1 MKRILYITLALI
13 FTIYI
18 SCSTRNE
25 QTHDD
30 IAEIH
35 NHTEAENISGS
46 PDLHIEDTDTETD
59 TDTLHVE
66 HLDANGID
74 TDHTVMKITKQ
85 PFSFIVKT
93 GGRIMVDSKDIIIIT
108 AKSSGIV
115 KFTDHFL
122 FPGVKLLKGQ
132 KLFTISGDQLAGDN
146 SEFSL
151 SQIRADLEEATA
163 NYERAR
169 NLISEKIITEEHFL
183 SLKNNYEKVLN
194 EFNNLNGTFGQN
206 GNSISS
212 PDLGYIREIFV
223 TEGQKVTPGQALA
236 SIVIE
241 HNLVLRADI
250 SPEYLDALPLIEKAN
265 FRVSYSNH
273 LYKTEEMNGEK
284 ISFGKST
291 GENSFYIPVY
301 FRMSYNPDLIEG
313 TFAEVYLIG
322 KEINE
327 ALIVPNSSLLEEY
340 GKFYLYVEDP
350 DGDFIKTYIVPGY
363 TNGEYTQ
370 VLTGL
375 TENDV
380 IVTTGVYQ
388 IKLSQMSAG
397 APSHNH

>member
-1 MKRILYITLALI
+1 
-13 FTIYI
+13 
-18 SCSTRNE
+18 
-25 QTHDD
+25 
-30 IAEIH
+30 
-35 NHTEAENISGS
+35 
-46 PDLHIEDTDTETD
+46 
-59 TDTLHVE
+59 
-66 HLDANGID
+66 
-74 TDHTVMKITKQ
+74 
-85 PFSFIVKT
+85 
-93 GGRIMVDSKDIIIIT
+93 
-108 AKSSGIV
+108 
-115 KFTDHFL
+115 
-122 FPGVKLLKGQ
+122 
-132 KLFTISGDQLAGDN
+132 
-146 SEFSL
+146 
-151 SQIRADLEEATA
+151 
-163 NYERAR
+163 
-169 NLISEKIITEEHFL
+169 
-183 SLKNNYEKVLN
+183 
-194 EFNNLNGTFGQN
+194 
-206 GNSISS
+206 
-212 PDLGYIREIFV
+212 
-223 TEGQKVTPGQALA
+223 
-236 SIVIE
+236 
-241 HNLVLRADI
+241 
-250 SPEYLDALPLIEKAN
+250 
-265 FRVSYSNH
+265 
-273 LYKTEEMNGEK
+273 MNGEK

>member
-1 MKRILYITLALI
+1 M
-13 FTIYI
+13 
-18 SCSTRNE
+18 
-25 QTHDD
+25 
-30 IAEIH
+30 
-35 NHTEAENISGS
+35 
-46 PDLHIEDTDTETD
+46 
-59 TDTLHVE
+59 
-66 HLDANGID
+66 
-74 TDHTVMKITKQ
+74 
-85 PFSFIVKT
+85 
-93 GGRIMVDSKDIIIIT
+93 
-108 AKSSGIV
+108 
-115 KFTDHFL
+115 
-122 FPGVKLLKGQ
+122 
-132 KLFTISGDQLAGDN
+132 
-146 SEFSL
+146 
-151 SQIRADLEEATA
+151 
-163 NYERAR
+163 
-169 NLISEKIITEEHFL
+169 ISEKIITEEHFL